1 MKHFSL
7 KNIRAYLSVSSKPDA
22 WLLSIVVCLIVSGL
36 LIFLSASLGLLA
48 RDGASF
54 GTIALTRFFAT
65 VLGAGVGYFA
75 SVFHY
80 KNLRRYTLA
89 ILLISLMLTAL
100 VFVPG
105 LGLAHGGARR
115 WISIFGFS
123 FQPSEF
129 LKIAFV
135 IYTAAFFAMVKDKV
149 HTFTHGLLPLFAL
162 LGIAGFLLL
171 LQPDTDTFVVLFFAM
186 FAMFLAAGG
195 KLRHIGIML
204 LSGVI
209 ALSLLIASKPYLM
222 NRITTFLN
230 PAADPQGI
238 GWQVQQSLIA
248 IGSGGLTGKGFGQS
262 VQKFSYLPE
271 PIGDSIFAVAG
282 EEFGFVGTVTLI
294 LLFLALL
301 LRGLRI
307 ASRAPDLFS
316 GLLSIGIVILI
327 GASAFMN
334 IASMLA
340 IIPLSGLTLAFV
352 SHGGTSLVITLF
364 EAGILLNI
372 SRYQKS

>member
-1 MKHFSL
+1 MKQFAQRI
-7 KNIRAYLSVSSKPDA
+7 IRTYFTASNKPDT
-22 WLLSIVVCLIVSGL
+22 WLLSIVVCLVVSGL

-54 GTIALTRFFAT
+54 GNIATTRLLATI
-65 VLGAGVGYFA
+65 LGAGVAYVA

-80 KNLRRYTLA
+80 KHLRRYTLA
-89 ILLISLMLTAL
+89 ILLAAIVLTAL
-100 VFVPG
+100 VFIPG
-105 LGLAHGGARR
+105 IGQEHGGARR
-115 WISIFGFS
+115 WISLFGFW
-123 FQPSEF
+123 FQPAEF

-135 IYTAAFFAMVKDKV
+135 IYTAAFFATVKDKV
-149 HTFTHGLLPLFAL
+149 QTFTYGLLPLFAL

-171 LQPDTDTFVVLFFAM
+171 LQPDTDTFVVLFMAM
-186 FAMFLAAGG
+186 FAIFLAAGG
-195 KLRHIGIML
+195 RLRHIGLML
-204 LSGVI
+204 LVGVI
-209 ALSLLIASKPYLM
+209 AISLLIASKPYLM
-222 NRITTFLN
+222 NRVTTFLN
-230 PAADPQGI
+230 PAADPQGT

-282 EEFGFVGTVTLI
+282 EEFGFIGTVTLI

>member
-7 KNIRAYLSVSSKPDA
+7 KNLRAHLIVSNKPDA
-22 WLLSIVVCLIVSGL
+22 WLFWIIICLVVSGF

-54 GTIALTRFFAT
+54 GTIATTRLLAT
-65 VLGAGVGYFA
+65 ILGAGIAYLA
-75 SVFHY
+75 SVIHY
-80 KNLRRYTLA
+80 KHLRQYALA
-89 ILLISLMLTAL
+89 ILLAAIVLTAL
-100 VFVPG
+100 IFVPG
-105 LGLAHGGARR
+105 IGQEHGGARR
-115 WISIFGFS
+115 WISLFGFW
-123 FQPSEF
+123 FQPAEF

-135 IYTAAFFAMVKDKV
+135 VYTAAFFATVKGKV
-149 HTFTHGLLPLFAL
+149 QTFSYGLLPLFAL

-171 LQPDTDTFVVLFFAM
+171 LQPDTDTFVVLFMAM
-186 FAMFLAAGG
+186 FAIFLAAGG
-195 KLRHIGIML
+195 RLRHIGIMIL
-204 LSGVI
+204 TGVI
-209 ALSLLIASKPYLM
+209 AISFLIASKPYLM
-222 NRITTFLN
+222 ERITTFLN
-230 PAADPQGI
+230 PAADPQGT

-282 EEFGFVGTVTLI
+282 EEFGFFGTVTLI

-340 IIPLSGLTLAFV
+340 IIPLSGLPLAFV
-352 SHGGTSLVITLF
+352 SHGGTALVMTLF

-372 SRYQKS
+372 SRYQRN